1 MVLEKLN
8 CYLYM
13 FKFSTKSEQLLNT
26 VCKELNILAHEVIK
40 ISPIDFSITEG
51 FRDRMKQKELYN
63 ECKSRTLKSKH
74 CECKAIDI
82 MCCKEG
88 YKEPLRDI
96 YIVIGLFLAKAKE
109 LNINIRVGALWD
121 NNSTKNNN
129 FIDAFHIELI

>member
-1 MVLEKLN
+1 
-8 CYLYM
+8 M

-26 VCKELNILAHEVIK
+26 VYKELNILAHEVIK

-63 ECKSRTLKSKH
+63 EGKSRNLKSKH

-121 NNSTKNNN
+121 NNSTKDNN
-129 FIDAFHIELI
+129 FIDAFHIELILP

>member
-1 MVLEKLN
+1 
-8 CYLYM
+8 M

-26 VCKELNILAHEVIK
+26 VYKELNILAHEVIK

-63 ECKSRTLKSKH
+63 EGKSRTLKSKH

-121 NNSTKNNN
+121 NNSTKDNN
-129 FIDAFHIELI
+129 FIDAFHIELILP

>member
-1 MVLEKLN
+1 
-8 CYLYM
+8 M

-26 VCKELNILAHEVIK
+26 VYKELNILAHEVIK

-63 ECKSRTLKSKH
+63 EGKSKTLKSKH

-121 NNSTKNNN
+121 NNSIKDNN

>member
-1 MVLEKLN
+1 
-8 CYLYM
+8 M

-40 ISPIDFSITEG
+40 ISPINFSITEG
-51 FRDRMKQKELYN
+51 FRNRMKQKELYN
-63 ECKSRTLKSKH
+63 EGKSKTLKSKH

-121 NNSTKNNN
+121 NNSTKDNN
-129 FIDAFHIELI
+129 FIDAFHIELIAL

>member
-1 MVLEKLN
+1 
-8 CYLYM
+8 M

-26 VCKELNILAHEVIK
+26 VQKELSVLAHEVIK

-51 FRDRMKQKELYN
+51 FRDRMRQKELYN
-63 ECKSRTLKSKH
+63 EGKSRTLNSKH

-82 MCCKEG
+82 MCCKER

-109 LNINIRVGALWD
+109 LNIKIRVGALWD
-121 NNSTKNNN
+121 KTSTKDNN

>member
-1 MVLEKLN
+1 
-8 CYLYM
+8 M

-26 VCKELNILAHEVIK
+26 VYKELNILAHEVIK

-63 ECKSRTLKSKH
+63 EGKSRTLKSKH

-129 FIDAFHIELI
+129 FIDAFHIELIVL

>member
-1 MVLEKLN
+1 
-8 CYLYM
+8 M

-26 VCKELNILAHEVIK
+26 VYKELNILAHEVIK

-63 ECKSRTLKSKH
+63 EGKSRTLKSKH

-121 NNSTKNNN
+121 NNSTKDNN
-129 FIDAFHIELI
+129 FINAFHIELI

>member
-1 MVLEKLN
+1 
-8 CYLYM
+8 M
-13 FKFSTKSEQLLNT
+13 FEFSKTSLQKLNT
-26 VCKELNILAHEVIK
+26 VDQKLQLLANEVIK

-51 FRDRMKQKELYN
+51 FRGRMKQKELYN
-63 ECKSRTLKSKH
+63 EGKSKTLKSKH

-82 MCCKEG
+82 VCCKEG

-121 NNSTKNNN
+121 NNSTKDNN
-129 FIDAFHIELI
+129 FIDAFHIELL

>member
-1 MVLEKLN
+1 
-8 CYLYM
+8 M

-26 VCKELNILAHEVIK
+26 VYKELNILAHEVIK

-63 ECKSRTLKSKH
+63 EGKSRTLKSKH

-121 NNSTKNNN
+121 NNSTKDNN

>member
-1 MVLEKLN
+1 
-8 CYLYM
+8 M

-26 VCKELNILAHEVIK
+26 VYKELNILAHEAIK

-51 FRDRMKQKELYN
+51 FRDRMKQKELCN
-63 ECKSRTLKSKH
+63 EGKSRTLNSKH

-88 YKEPLRDI
+88 HKEPLRDI

-121 NNSTKNNN
+121 NNSTKDNN
-129 FIDAFHIELI
+129 FIDAFHIELIVP

>member
-1 MVLEKLN
+1 
-8 CYLYM
+8 M

-26 VCKELNILAHEVIK
+26 VYKELNILAHEVIK

-63 ECKSRTLKSKH
+63 EGKSRTLKSKH

-96 YIVIGLFLAKAKE
+96 YIVIGLFLAKVKE
-109 LNINIRVGALWD
+109 LNINIRVGVLWD
-121 NNSTKNNN
+121 NNSTKDNN

>member
-1 MVLEKLN
+1 
-8 CYLYM
+8 M

-26 VCKELNILAHEVIK
+26 VYKELNILAHEVIK

-63 ECKSRTLKSKH
+63 EGKSRTLKSKH

-82 MCCKEG
+82 ICCKEG

-121 NNSTKNNN
+121 NNSTKDNN
-129 FIDAFHIELI
+129 FIDAFHIELIVP